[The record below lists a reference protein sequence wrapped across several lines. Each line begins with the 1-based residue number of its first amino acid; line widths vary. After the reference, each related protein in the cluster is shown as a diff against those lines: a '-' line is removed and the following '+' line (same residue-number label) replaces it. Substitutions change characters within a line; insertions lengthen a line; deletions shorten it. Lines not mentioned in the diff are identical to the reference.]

1 MTRALYDRLFSTK
14 TLVRIACTALSLNS
28 MGTAWAQGVPAG
40 TQAPRYGTTWAAMR
54 AQSHDT
60 NLQTLALD
68 SSKTVRGETSK
79 PTESSVHR
87 STHHSG
93 G

>member
-40 TQAPRYGTTWAAMR
+40 TQAPRYGTT
-54 AQSHDT
+54 
-60 NLQTLALD
+60 
-68 SSKTVRGETSK
+68 
-79 PTESSVHR
+79 
-87 STHHSG
+87 
-93 G
+93 